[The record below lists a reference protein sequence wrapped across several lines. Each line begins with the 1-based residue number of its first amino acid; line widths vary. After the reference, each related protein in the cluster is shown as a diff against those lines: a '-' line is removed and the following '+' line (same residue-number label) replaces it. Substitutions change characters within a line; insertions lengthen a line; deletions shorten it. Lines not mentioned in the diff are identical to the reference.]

1 MDGTL
6 VDTEPAWNAAQHQ
19 LVGAHGG
26 SWSDEHAANLV
37 GNSLLETGEYI
48 KVHGN
53 VPLTAA
59 EIVDAL
65 VEELIAHLKREI
77 SWRPGA
83 LDLLA
88 DLRRHG
94 VPCALVTMSYRRMA
108 DVVVSALPPET
119 FAATVVGDEIANGK
133 PHPEPYLTAARQLGV
148 APAECVV
155 IEDSNTGA
163 RSGLAAGA
171 RVVAVPN
178 IVPIDVPGVTL
189 VPSLAGLDADWLAVE
204 AELRRNGTA

>member
-6 VDTEPAWNAAQHQ
+6 VDTEPAWNAAEHR
-19 LVGAHGG
+19 LVAAYGG
-26 SWSDEHAANLV
+26 IWSDEHAANLV

-48 KVHGN
+48 RVHGN

-65 VEELIAHLKREI
+65 VEEMIEHLKRET

-83 LDLLA
+83 LDLLT
-88 DLRRHG
+88 DLRNHG

-119 FAATVVGDEIANGK
+119 FAATVAGDEVTNGK
-133 PHPEPYLTAARQLGV
+133 PHPEPYLTAARHIGV
-148 APAECVV
+148 APDECMV

-171 RVVAVPN
+171 SVVAVPN
-178 IVPIDVPGVTL
+178 IVPIDVAGVTL
-189 VPSLAGLDADWLAVE
+189 VPSLVGLDAAALAAE
-204 AELRRNGTA
+204 AKLHRGR